1 MCAVTSTREPS
12 APDGR
17 RTVVRLFIATVL
29 VLGALAACSPSHH
42 AASSPLRLGASTTT
56 SAVGRAV
63 ANVTRFR
70 AGAMT
75 LQPSPH
81 SVAAVP
87 ASRALTLAGG
97 PQPGDDPEVLLGRLT
112 VSDYANGTVP
122 IINNRLAWLVVY
134 RHHPMEN
141 HGCGAPGNH
150 GSCRALFGFRAV
162 PVDANT
168 GRLLGDWQWAGFA

>member
-1 MCAVTSTREPS
+1 MCAVMSTLGPS
-12 APDGR
+12 ASEGR
-17 RTVVRLFIATVL
+17 RTAVRLFIAPVL
-29 VLGALAACSPSHH
+29 VGGALAACSPSHH
-42 AASSPLRLGASTTT
+42 AASSPARVGASTTT
-56 SAVGRAV
+56 SVVGRAV
-63 ANVTRFR
+63 ANVTRFD

-81 SVAAVP
+81 SVVAVP

-97 PQPGDDPEVLLGRLT
+97 PQPGDDPEVLLGSLT
-112 VSDYANGTVP
+112 GSAYANGTVP
-122 IINNRLAWLVVY
+122 IINDRLVWLVVY
-134 RHHPMEN
+134 RHHLMAN
-141 HGCGAPGNH
+141 HGCGAPGKH